1 MLLGI
6 QRALGMG
13 KGLDDVKIVD
23 LLETQDLEHKDP
35 EKLSK
40 VTQRFYTQ
48 YIKINILQYL
58 NHCVFGPP

>member
-1 MLLGI
+1 
-6 QRALGMG
+6 MG

-23 LLETQDLEHKDP
+23 LLETQALEHKDP

-40 VTQRFYTQ
+40 VTQRFYTP